1 MSATRM
7 FKRPRSQI
15 ACGTVQKHSC
25 IIIGFTQQTAAIAL
39 HTAMCDM
46 QPLVIELGAPN
57 NSSMAQREQC
67 ELAGVQF
74 QTATSVSICVQGCAA
89 VVVNGAAAD
98 MVIAPTAVVPAA
110 TLAAARAH
118 GSASRVL
125 EGEDMCIISTGT
137 AWLSSEMLLMKM
149 LTATALLATRSQQC
163 CAASLLSERSESST
177 SVMSTDSIRS
187 SSSDCGSICSSS
199 SSSSSSRRKWFWQTQ
214 AVCPV

>member
-1 MSATRM
+1 MSPTKM
-7 FKRPRSQI
+7 FKRQRSQI
-15 ACGTVQKHSC
+15 ACGTVQKYSC
-25 IIIGFTQQTAAIAL
+25 IIIGFTQQTSAIAL

-57 NSSMAQREQC
+57 DSSRTQREQC

-74 QTATSVSICVQGCAA
+74 QTATSISISAQGCAA
-89 VVVNGAAAD
+89 VIVNGAATD

-137 AWLSSEMLLMKM
+137 QWLSSEMLLMKM
-149 LTATALLATRSQQC
+149 LTATALLSTRSQQC
-163 CAASLLSERSESST
+163 CAASLLSERSESCT
-177 SVMSTDSIRS
+177 SVLSTESDTSCRS
-187 SSSDCGSICSSS
+187 NSSRCSSG
-199 SSSSSSRRKWFWQTQ
+199 SSSSSSRKKWFWQTE